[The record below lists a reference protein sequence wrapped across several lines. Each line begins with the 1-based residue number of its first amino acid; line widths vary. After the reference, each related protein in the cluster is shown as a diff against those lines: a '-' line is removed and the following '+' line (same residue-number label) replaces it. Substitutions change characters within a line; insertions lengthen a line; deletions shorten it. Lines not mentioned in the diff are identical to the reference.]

1 MTEPLT
7 KAQRLRVLASAGLPV
22 SGAMTPEDLRRLAK
36 ALDECD
42 EIRALK
48 ARLSKK
54 AATLDWKLRW
64 AKDVGVQ
71 VWLYGMAVTVA
82 LLINAA
88 IVSVM
93 Q

>member
-22 SGAMTPEDLRRLAK
+22 SGAMAPEDLRRLAK

-42 EIRALK
+42 EIHAIH

-54 AATLDWKLRW
+54 AATMEWHMRW
-64 AKDVGVQ
+64 AEAVGVQ
-71 VWLYGMAVTVA
+71 VWLYGNAVTVA
-82 LLINAA
+82 LLINEAVVA
-88 IVSVM
+88 VM